1 MKILIAE
8 DDPVSLK
15 VLQLSLENAGHSVL
29 TATDGETAWAAFQ
42 NDPVRIVI
50 SDWMMPNCD
59 GIQLCKRI
67 RQSGKPDYTYFIL
80 LTAIHTGRDN
90 LRTAMDAEVDDFL
103 PKPLDREMILMRL
116 RVAERILDFTTQ
128 LRRLKELIPICMY
141 CKRVRDDSDYWQQV
155 ESYIHAHTG
164 SNFSHGICPECYTR
178 EFGNLSRPHRSTLS
192 QDSQPPETL

>member
-59 GIQLCKRI
+59 GIQLCNRI

-192 QDSQPPETL
+192 QESEPPEAL